1 MALLYDPNRRAR
13 IRITVSKVFRSLQE
27 RPLARVVGLYLLVGG
42 LWILL
47 TDRALGMLTSDPARL
62 LQLQTAKGWIFV
74 LASGLLIYLL
84 VRSSMKRL
92 RETEELVGQVAEHTS
107 ASIWS
112 YTADN
117 REALYL
123 SPSSETLWG
132 RSLAEMYRDP
142 LFFQEHIHPEDR
154 DDTLA
159 TLRRLSGK
167 MAVEYRIIRGDGE
180 VRWLRS
186 LSSPIRDEAG
196 RHERT
201 VGITEDVTDE
211 KRAEARLRESQ
222 ERFRQLADY
231 IPQVFWMSSLDK
243 NQMIYVSPAYEDI
256 WGRSREAI
264 LDQADDWLDGVHP
277 EDRDAVRAALPR
289 QVEGTY
295 DEEYRIVRPD
305 GEVRWVRDRAF
316 VVRNDQGEPYRLAGI
331 AEDTTERKR
340 REENLLLLEAALE
353 QAGEG
358 VIITDVTGVIQ
369 YVNPAFEAVTGYS
382 QNEALGQTPR
392 ILNSGKQNAAYYRH
406 MWARLRRGEPWR
418 GRIVNRRRDGELY
431 TQETVITPVRSG
443 GGDITHMVAVFGDVS
458 ERIRLEEQFRQA
470 QKMEAIGR
478 LAGGIAH
485 DFNNVL
491 TVIDGH
497 AQFALEDL
505 TGHHPLRTD
514 LEEIVAAADRATRL
528 TRQLLTFSRQQVHD
542 PVVLEL
548 GHVIGR
554 AERMLGR
561 LIGEDVELEVSV
573 DPELGRVL
581 ADPTQIEQVLTNLVI
596 NASDAMPGGGKLRVD
611 ASNVELDQDFTH
623 RFAYPV
629 HPGRYV
635 RLAITDTGSGMD
647 PDTLA
652 HIFEPF
658 FSTKDRD
665 KGTGLGLATVYGI
678 VKQSGG
684 YIWVYSE
691 PDEGTSFKIY
701 LPRTDRTPAPPPGE
715 PATGVGTYTGS
726 ETVLVAEDQD
736 GVRSLIRRG
745 LERAGYRVREADS
758 GIEALRIFEQDP
770 DAIDLLITD
779 VVMPA
784 MGGRELCDRVHAI
797 RPELRVLFMS
807 GYAENEIARRGALN
821 PDMHFLEKP
830 FEHTALQ
837 RKVREVLDAP
847 ASAR

>member
-1 MALLYDPNRRAR
+1 VRN
-13 IRITVSKVFRSLQE
+13 VFRFPGD
-27 RPLARVVGLYLLVGG
+27 RPLAGIVGLYLLLGG

-47 TDRALGMLTSDPARL
+47 TDRVLGMLTSDPLRL
-62 LQLQTAKGWIFV
+62 LELQTLKGWVFV
-74 LASGLLIYLL
+74 LASGLLIYVLA
-84 VRSSMKRL
+84 RSSMKRL
-92 RETEELVGQVAEHTS
+92 RETEALVGQVAEHTS

-112 YTADN
+112 YAADN
-117 REALYL
+117 SEALYM
-123 SPSSETLWG
+123 SPSSEALWG

-142 LFFQEHIHPEDR
+142 MFFLEHIHPEDR
-154 DDTLA
+154 EETLA

-186 LSSPIRDEAG
+186 LSSPIRDETG

-211 KRAEARLRESQ
+211 KRVEARLHESQ
-222 ERFRQLADY
+222 ERLRQLAEY

-243 NQMIYVSPAYEDI
+243 DRMIYVSPAYEDI

-264 LDQADDWLDGVHP
+264 LERADDWLEGIHP
-277 EDRDAVRAALPR
+277 EDREAVRAALPR
-289 QVEGTY
+289 QTEGTY

-316 VVRNDQGEPYRLAGI
+316 VVRDAQGEPSRLAGI
-331 AEDTTERKR
+331 AEDVTERKR

-358 VIITDVTGVIQ
+358 VIITAVTGLIQ
-369 YVNPAFEAVTGYS
+369 YVNPAFEEVTGYS
-382 QNEALGQTPR
+382 REEALGQNPR
-392 ILNSGKQNAAYYRH
+392 ILNSGKQNAAFYRR

-443 GGDITHMVAVFGDVS
+443 GGEITHMVAVFGDVS

-497 AQFALEDL
+497 AQFALEEL
-505 TGHHPLRTD
+505 TGPHPLRTD
-514 LEEIVAAADRATRL
+514 LEEIVAAAGRATRL

-542 PVVLEL
+542 AVVLEL
-548 GHVIGR
+548 GEVIGR

-561 LIGEDVELEVSV
+561 LIGEDVVLEVSV
-573 DPELGRVL
+573 DPDLGRVL

-596 NASDAMPGGGKLRVD
+596 NASDAMPGGGKVNID
-611 ASNVELDQDFTH
+611 ASNVELDRDFTH

-635 RLAITDTGSGMD
+635 RLTVTDTGSGMD
-647 PDTLA
+647 ADTLER
-652 HIFEPF
+652 IFEPF

-684 YIWVYSE
+684 YVWVYSE
-691 PDEGTSFKIY
+691 PGEGTSFKVY
-701 LPRTDRTPAPPPGE
+701 LPRTDLPPAPSYEAAGAAAGQ
-715 PATGVGTYTGS
+715 PAGT

-736 GVRSLIRRG
+736 GVRALIQRG
-745 LERAGYRVREADS
+745 LERAGYRVMEAAD
-758 GIEALRIFEQDP
+758 GAEALRLFERDP
-770 DAIDLLITD
+770 AAIDLLLTD
-779 VVMPA
+779 VVMPG

-807 GYAENEIARRGALN
+807 GYAENEIARRGALD

-830 FEHTALQ
+830 FDHRALQ
-837 RKVREVLDAP
+837 RKVREVLDTP
-847 ASAR
+847 GG